1 MTGTPTA
8 DSEARGSFY
17 EIRRYFAHPGRRD
30 ELVQLMDELILPFMT
45 EQGMQVTASFI
56 DADDAN
62 AYIWM
67 RRFDDEADRVVRSKA
82 VYEHAEWTDVL
93 GPKVLSLMDH
103 SAAVITEAVPTSSS
117 PLT

>member
-1 MTGTPTA
+1 
-8 DSEARGSFY
+8 
-17 EIRRYFAHPGRRD
+17 
-30 ELVQLMDELILPFMT
+30 MDELILPFMT
-45 EQGMQVTASFI
+45 EQGVQVTASFV
-56 DADDAN
+56 DAEDPN

-67 RRFDDEADRVVRSKA
+67 RRFENEEDRVIRSKA